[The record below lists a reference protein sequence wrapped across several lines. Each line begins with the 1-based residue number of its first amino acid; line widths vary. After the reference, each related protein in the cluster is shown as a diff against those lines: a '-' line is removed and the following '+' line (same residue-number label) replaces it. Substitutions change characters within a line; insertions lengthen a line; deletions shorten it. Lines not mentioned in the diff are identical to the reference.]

1 MKQNARLNTRVSNT
15 IYNLVREDA
24 EQRGI
29 SKSKVVR
36 EIILN
41 HYTSNDR

>member
-15 IYNLVREDA
+15 VLNLIREDA
-24 EQRGI
+24 EQRGV
-29 SKSKVVR
+29 SKSRIVR